1 MNSVDILSNF
11 IVFAAIAVLF
21 LLALFIYF
29 KISLKKYDVNS
40 DKVRFY
46 GLFLGMDN
54 GSIIAFSMITLNFIF
69 LAWLM
74 ISFVGINWLYVGV
87 SYVLVIMATIISK
100 QYNRILINVVFNGIN
115 CLCVFLANYVYN
127 YFMKDSSIYL
137 LVILAFVI
145 IFVFLYL
152 LYITFKWLNE
162 VVTKNKY
169 LVKKQYKKL

>member
-11 IVFAAIAVLF
+11 IVFAAIAVVF

-87 SYVLVIMATIISK
+87 SYVLVIIS
-100 QYNRILINVVFNGIN
+100 FN
-115 CLCVFLANYVYN
+115 
-127 YFMKDSSIYL
+127 
-137 LVILAFVI
+137 
-145 IFVFLYL
+145 
-152 LYITFKWLNE
+152 
-162 VVTKNKY
+162 
-169 LVKKQYKKL
+169 KKT